1 MGNNNTRTVR
11 FRQSVNDFPLMVS
24 LGKKSPSFG
33 LKRFKQGLRFIPPD
47 DEGFALRGDRRQ
59 LLYKGRRRSH
69 RFTIL
74 GDCSFEYDCILLKEP
89 ESNVISLSMEGAESF
104 DFFRQP
110 DFLKEPLLAG
120 SYAVYK
126 KETLIGEGTGKLCH
140 IHRPEIIDA
149 RGRRCWGGLAVV
161 GNELRVTIP
170 ENWLSEAKYPVV
182 VDPTIG
188 TSTVGSQN
196 IYYNVDNEDYYALM
210 FELSIPVNRF
220 LVSET
225 INGECTAYFYVNQ
238 DDPEAGGR
246 PMIFSDNNNLP
257 LNRKSMQENFVDLRV
272 TSGKPKGWRSVTFKS
287 NGSIA
292 SGSYIWFGLYC
303 ENYWMPRFDWGSRC
317 YSNWWYEWCDWGVI
331 PDKYPDYSFQWYDDF
346 RLSMYFTY
354 TSAQNY
360 MRTLTQG
367 VKLTD
372 NRKLTGDY
380 KRTATQ
386 TVKVNSALKRFET
399 FIRKCAMTV
408 NNTMNISSLP
418 LFLRKVTE
426 QIKVTMSKNEKMSL
440 SRKCVDDVKI
450 NSETKRIHNVIRSI
464 QDCLKIFDT
473 QSFSVLFVRS
483 VCDTAMA
490 TDYFRH
496 LGSFIRGLLVTAGSS
511 AETTH
516 KAEYYRF
523 NSENVQIVGKVNR
536 GLLLFV
542 RIVTQVFIRDYL
554 LRRFLKAREE
564 LVLKSAVC
572 REITLESKID

>member
-1 MGNNNTRTVR
+1 
-11 FRQSVNDFPLMVS
+11 MVT
-24 LGKKSPSFG
+24 LGKNTPSFG
-33 LKRFKQGLRFIPPD
+33 LSRFKQGLRFVPPD
-47 DEGFALRGDRRQ
+47 DEGFILRGDRRR
-59 LLYKGRRRSH
+59 LLYKGRRCSH

-74 GDCSFEYDCILLKEP
+74 GDCSFEYDVILLCEP
-89 ESNVISLSMEGAESF
+89 ESNVISLRMEGAENF

-126 KETLIGEGTGKLCH
+126 KETLLGEGTGKLCH

-149 RGRRCWGGLAVV
+149 RGRRCWGDLAVV

-170 ENWLSEAKYPVV
+170 EKWLGEAKYPVV

-210 FELSIPVNRF
+210 FELCIPVNRF
-220 LVSET
+220 LVPET
-225 INGECTAYFYVNQ
+225 INGECSAYFYVNE

-303 ENYWMPRFDWGSRC
+303 EYYWMPRFDWGSRC
-317 YSNWWYEWCDWGVI
+317 YSNWWYEWVDYGVI
-331 PDKYPDYSFQWYDDF
+331 PNKYPDYSFQWYDDF

-354 TSAQNY
+354 TPPQNY
-360 MRTLTQG
+360 VRKLTQG
-367 VKLTD
+367 VRLTD
-372 NRKLTGDY
+372 SRKLTGNY
-380 KRTATQ
+380 KRNATQ
-386 TVKVNSALKRFET
+386 TVKVNSALGRFET
-399 FIRKCAMTV
+399 FIRKCVMSV
-408 NNTMNISSLP
+408 NNTMSISSLP
-418 LFLRKVTE
+418 LFLRKITE
-426 QIKVTMSKNEKMSL
+426 QIQVTMSKNEKMSL
-440 SRKCVDDVKI
+440 ARKCADDIKVYS
-450 NSETKRIHNVIRSI
+450 NTERMHNVIRNI
-464 QDCLKIFDT
+464 QDGLKTLDT

-483 VCDTAMA
+483 VNDTAIG

-496 LGSFIRGLLVTAGSS
+496 LGSFIRGLLVTAGSI

-523 NSENVQIVGKVNR
+523 NSDRVQVDVKANR

-564 LVLKSAVC
+564 LILKSVIC
-572 REITLESKID
+572 REITLESRID